1 MVVWADNVPSTWPV
15 VWTIL
20 HQLPHIIDVL
30 TGNSL
35 RNSESEGNL
44 NRNPK
49 LVESEYGIGSD
60 D

>member
-1 MVVWADNVPSTWPV
+1 VVVWADNVPSTWPV

-20 HQLPHIIDVL
+20 NQLPHIIYVL
-30 TGNSL
+30 TGDSL
-35 RNSESEGNL
+35 RYGESEGNL
-44 NRNPK
+44 NRNTK